1 MNLFALQ
8 LDIVWEDKQANFRKA
23 EGLLERAAPPPG
35 SLVVFPEMWATGFSF
50 NLAATSQSAAGEDE
64 QILAELAR
72 KHRVYVTGGLVSTG
86 PGTQG
91 RSRSQNDSARYL
103 GCSAHHQHAPA
114 ILLITVFVRLR
125 ERPITKQPR
134 SNVAWTAGNGAGV
147 RASTAPTPFS
157 FRASAPTFTSRRW
170 GHPVSL

>member
-1 MNLFALQ
+1 MNRFALQ

-23 EGLLERAAPPPG
+23 EALLERAAPPPG

-91 RSRSQNDSARYL
+91 RNEAVAFSPEGALLARY
-103 GCSAHHQHAPA
+103 AKIH
-114 ILLITVFVRLR
+114 
-125 ERPITKQPR
+125 
-134 SNVAWTAGNGAGV
+134 
-147 RASTAPTPFS
+147 PFS
-157 FRASAPTFTSRRW
+157 LGGEAQCHECGGEIVTFPWAGFVVAPF
-170 GHPVSL
+170 